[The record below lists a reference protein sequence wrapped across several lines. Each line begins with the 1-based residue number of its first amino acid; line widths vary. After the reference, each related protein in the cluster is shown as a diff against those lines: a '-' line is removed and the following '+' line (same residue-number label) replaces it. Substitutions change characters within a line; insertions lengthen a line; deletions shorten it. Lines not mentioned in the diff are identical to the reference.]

1 MICDYQTNKVYLAEG
16 IKGYPKVAEN
26 LLYALYKEGIETEYL
41 PYSKSKKHVWARDYM
56 PIQLE
61 ENLFLKYVY
70 NPDYLKSAQE
80 YIPPYLS
87 MIRSLK
93 LKTKLTLFVIDGGNV
108 VKFHDCVLMTD
119 KVLVENRVR
128 DEIGFRHALEDLF
141 EADVIFIPWDRY
153 EMFGHADGMARA
165 ISHRHVLLNNYIDFD
180 KNLRKEILE
189 RVTKEGFEVEE
200 LHYDMPRPSRYSWAY
215 LNYLQVKNRIFVPGL
230 GLEEDEKAL
239 EQIKAFFPS
248 YKVILVPGCL
258 ELVRDGGALNCV
270 TWNIRTPPPQEEDD
284 DLPL

>member
-26 LLYALYKEGIETEYL
+26 LLYALYKEGVETEYL
-41 PYSKSKKHVWARDYM
+41 PHSKSKKHVWARDYM

-70 NPDYLKSAQE
+70 NPDYLKAAPE

-87 MIRSLK
+87 MIRGMK
-93 LKTKLTLFVIDGGNV
+93 LKTRRTMFVIDGGNV

-119 KVLVENRVR
+119 KVLVENCVR
-128 DEIGFRHALEDLF
+128 DELDFRLTLEDIF
-141 EADVIFIPWDRY
+141 ECDVVFIPWDRY
-153 EMFGHADGMARA
+153 EMFGHADGMVRA
-165 ISHRHVLLNNYIDFD
+165 IGYKHVLLNNYIDYD
-180 KNLRKEILE
+180 KNLRMEILE
-189 RVTKEGFEVEE
+189 RLTKKGFEVEE

-215 LNYLQVKNRIFVPGL
+215 LNFLQVRTRIFVPGL

-239 EQIKAFFPS
+239 EQIKAIYPD
-248 YKVILVPGCL
+248 YKVIQVPGCL

-270 TWNIRTPPPQEEDD
+270 TWNVLETNKNQEEDD
-284 DLPL
+284 LPE

>member
-26 LLYALYKEGIETEYL
+26 LLCALYKEGVETEYL

-93 LKTKLTLFVIDGGNV
+93 LKTKLTMFVIDGGNV
-108 VKFHDCVLMTD
+108 VKSGKRVIMTD
-119 KVLVENRVR
+119 KVFKENPGYTPDYLRKR
-128 DEIGFRHALEDLF
+128 LEETF
-141 EADVIFIPWDRY
+141 ESKVCIIPWDRY
-153 EMFGHADGMARA
+153 EIFGHADGMVRS
-165 ISHRHVLLNNYIDFD
+165 IGDNYVLMNN
-180 KNLRKEILE
+180 
-189 RVTKEGFEVEE
+189 
-200 LHYDMPRPSRYSWAY
+200 
-215 LNYLQVKNRIFVPGL
+215 
-230 GLEEDEKAL
+230 
-239 EQIKAFFPS
+239 
-248 YKVILVPGCL
+248 
-258 ELVRDGGALNCV
+258 
-270 TWNIRTPPPQEEDD
+270 
-284 DLPL
+284 

>member
-1 MICDYQTNKVYLAEG
+1 MAEG

-41 PYSKSKKHVWARDYM
+41 PHSKSKKHVWARDYM

-108 VKFHDCVLMTD
+108 VKFRDCVLMTD

-153 EMFGHADGMARA
+153 ELFGHADGMVRA
-165 ISHRHVLLNNYIDFD
+165 IGHRHVLLNNYVDFD

-215 LNYLQVKNRIFVPGL
+215 LNFLQTKNSIFVPGL

-239 EQIKAFFPS
+239 EQIQAVYPD

-270 TWNIRTPPPQEEDD
+270 TWNIRNVKPVD
-284 DLPL
+284 DLPE

>member
-1 MICDYQTNKVYLAEG
+1 MAEG

-41 PYSKSKKHVWARDYM
+41 PHSKSKKHVWARDYM

-61 ENLFLKYVY
+61 DNLFLKYVY

-108 VKFHDCVLMTD
+108 VKFRDCVLMTD

-128 DEIGFRHALEDLF
+128 DEIGFRHTLEDLF
-141 EADVIFIPWDRY
+141 ECEVIFIPWDRY
-153 EMFGHADGMARA
+153 EMFGHADGMVRA
-165 ISHRHVLLNNYIDFD
+165 IGHRHVLLNNYIDFD

-215 LNYLQVKNRIFVPGL
+215 LNFLQTKNSIFVPGL

-239 EQIKAFFPS
+239 EQIQAVYPD

-270 TWNIRTPPPQEEDD
+270 TWNIRNVKPVD
-284 DLPL
+284 DLPE